1 MPGAKWSID
10 KVQAVLLVL
19 LINNYIYIN
28 IFNIIFIFIY
38 NNSIYVYIYI

>member
-1 MPGAKWSID
+1 MH

>member
-1 MPGAKWSID
+1 MAGAKWSID

-28 IFNIIFIFIY
+28 IFDIIFIFIY